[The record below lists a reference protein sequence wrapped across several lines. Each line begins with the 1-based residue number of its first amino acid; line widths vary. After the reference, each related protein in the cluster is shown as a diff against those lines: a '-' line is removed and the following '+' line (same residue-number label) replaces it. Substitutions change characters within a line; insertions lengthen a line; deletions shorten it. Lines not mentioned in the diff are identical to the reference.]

1 MFGFMLLLEIIVVI
15 FGYVYLEKV
24 KIEMDKVFIKM
35 IENYLDDFDL

>member
-1 MFGFMLLLEIIVVI
+1 MLLLEIIIVI

-24 KIEMDKVFIKM
+24 KIEMDKVFMKM

>member
-1 MFGFMLLLEIIVVI
+1 MFGFMLLLEIIIVI

>member
-1 MFGFMLLLEIIVVI
+1 MFGFMLLLEIIIVI

-24 KIEMDKVFIKM
+24 KIEMDKVFMKM

>member
-24 KIEMDKVFIKM
+24 KIEMDKVFMKM